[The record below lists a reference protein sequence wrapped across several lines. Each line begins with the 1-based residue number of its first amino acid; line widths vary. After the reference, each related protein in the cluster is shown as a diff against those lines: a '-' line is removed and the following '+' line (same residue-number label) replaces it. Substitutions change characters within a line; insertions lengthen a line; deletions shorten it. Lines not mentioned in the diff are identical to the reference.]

1 MAGTTVRPESGTGNY
16 RPEPVSFVRRGSRL
30 QGRRQQAWD
39 EYAPQFVIDVPRLE
53 ADTSVDPA
61 YLFNAKATFGREAK
75 LVVEIGSGLGEAIV
89 HAAQNNPDT
98 DFLAVEVYR
107 PGLAQT
113 LQKAGPL
120 DLRNLRLIE
129 ANAPE
134 VLATTLGENSV
145 DELWVFFPDPWHK
158 TRHHKRR
165 LVKDSLVPLAARVLK
180 DGGTWRLATDWVEYA
195 AHIAEVL
202 RTADQFENQHPD
214 TLGLPYT
221 EDGKRIAGVAPRFA
235 GRILTSFENK
245 AREAGRE
252 ATDFELVRMPRR

>member
-1 MAGTTVRPESGTGNY
+1 MRPEAGTGNY

-61 YLFNAKATFGREAK
+61 YLFDAKATFGREAK

-89 HAAQNNPDT
+89 HAARTNPDT

-120 DLRNLRLIE
+120 GLTNLRLIE

-134 VLATTLGENSV
+134 VLATTLSEGTV

-202 RTADQFENQHPD
+202 RTAEQFENQHPD

-221 EDGKRIAGVAPRFA
+221 EDGERIAGVAPRFA

-252 ATDFELVRMPRR
+252 ATDFELVRTPRP